1 MEEKINNENFQY
13 IWSLLVSNN
22 GFENEKIKFI
32 KSSVISPYFELNLE
46 NINDIAVGKSDEEYL
61 IETNPFFRFDDIFSF
76 LLMPDSDGNN
86 EKLKESLLNIVLH
99 ILGNFDLY
107 EGQTK
112 KDFYCKE
119 IVRNMESGSCGEK
132 LKNSFSFLNM
142 KEKLYIA
149 EVFLEYNEGRN
160 QIRCLKKIVKKF
172 FPESIVYD
180 NKYSDENIVIYLGHK
195 KDAKTR
201 EIKGIIN
208 ELFIPLGLKPKYF
221 YEHHFGV
228 LGIEETLMIDSMA
241 VY

>member
-1 MEEKINNENFQY
+1 MEEKSDNGNFQY
-13 IWSLLVSNN
+13 IWSLLLSDN
-22 GFENEKIKFI
+22 GLEKEKIRFV
-32 KSSVISPYFELNLE
+32 KSRMISPYFELNQE
-46 NINDIAVGKSDEEYL
+46 NINDVMSEENSRGYL
-61 IETNPFFRFDDIFSF
+61 IETNPFFRFDDIYSV
-76 LLMPDSDGNN
+76 LLNPDTETEDKN
-86 EKLKESLLNIVLH
+86 LKESLMNITLH
-99 ILGNFDLY
+99 LLGNFDLY

-119 IVRNMESGSCGEK
+119 IVRNMESGTMGKKVKENF
-132 LKNSFSFLNM
+132 LFLNM
-142 KEKLYIA
+142 KEKLSIA

-180 NKYSDENIVIYLGHK
+180 NKYSDENIVIYLGYK
-195 KDAKTR
+195 KNAKTR
-201 EIKGIIN
+201 KITAIIN